1 MSYLLHN
8 DNQDL
13 FSMPTNSQQSTNNIQ
28 PVSQPISSQKQS
40 TNNAQPSTPSPT
52 PSSSPSPAPTFNQGL
67 FSGLNT
73 FLNYKTGTILTYAI
87 CFGIGGAFKDL
98 IQNIVDNI
106 IQPLIVK
113 LLILTKFYNIAGV
126 SDIITSKNS
135 IINISSALS
144 SLITFIIVLLT
155 VYVIFVL
162 ITNTVARQ

>member
-8 DNQDL
+8 DNQEL
-13 FSMPTNSQQSTNNIQ
+13 FSMPANNVQSSQQSSQQPTNN
-28 PVSQPISSQKQS
+28 VQS
-40 TNNAQPSTPSPT
+40 LSPSASSPT
-52 PSSSPSPAPTFNQGL
+52 PPSPAPTFNQGI

-113 LLILTKFYNIAGV
+113 VLILTNFYNISGI
-126 SDIITSKNS
+126 SDIISNKNS

-144 SLITFIIVLLT
+144 SLITFLIVLFT

-162 ITNTVARQ
+162 VTNTVAKD